1 MGPFLL
7 PGVRRAS
14 AGLASRGA
22 CSIVGARMTDS
33 QRMNHY
39 SDNLIVSPAR
49 GPLGLSLLLCLLL
62 PLGG

>member
-7 PGVRRAS
+7 PGVLGAS
-14 AGLASRGA
+14 AGLATRNA
-22 CSIVGARMTDS
+22 CSIVGTRITDS
-33 QRMNHY
+33 QHMNHY
-39 SDNLIVSPAR
+39 SDNLIVCPAR